1 MSNRI
6 VADFHLL
13 VKCLHRLYGV
23 AVPALADVTVTS
35 GYSLETD
42 LIQSGKSGSSIC
54 QIEPQNYPLETDLI
68 HSGKAILL
76 ADTVTRPGGTIT
88 VSSLPWW
95 VVLCLT
101 VKMLSAE
108 RRTVPS
114 SDSSRTHD
122 AAPVSRHTRAS
133 ASQHSVLNIP

>member
-1 MSNRI
+1 MKDETDSMSNRI

-23 AVPALADVTVTS
+23 TVPALADVTVTS
-35 GYSLETD
+35 GYPLETD
-42 LIQSGKSGSSIC
+42 LIQ
-54 QIEPQNYPLETDLI
+54 
-68 HSGKAILL
+68 SGKAILL

-101 VKMLSAE
+101 
-108 RRTVPS
+108 
-114 SDSSRTHD
+114 
-122 AAPVSRHTRAS
+122 
-133 ASQHSVLNIP
+133 